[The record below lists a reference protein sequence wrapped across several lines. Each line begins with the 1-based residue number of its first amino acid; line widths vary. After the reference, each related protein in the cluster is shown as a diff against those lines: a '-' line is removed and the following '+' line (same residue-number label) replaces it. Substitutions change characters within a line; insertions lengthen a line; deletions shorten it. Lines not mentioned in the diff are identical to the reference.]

1 MCYILCILQH
11 FVKGDRFFPV
21 TVYTVLTCIEAN
33 IVNGIYIYTDI
44 VIMYFRFYSATVSV
58 YVLIVHSANASDS
71 ND

>member
-1 MCYILCILQH
+1 
-11 FVKGDRFFPV
+11 
-21 TVYTVLTCIEAN
+21 VYTVLTCIEAN